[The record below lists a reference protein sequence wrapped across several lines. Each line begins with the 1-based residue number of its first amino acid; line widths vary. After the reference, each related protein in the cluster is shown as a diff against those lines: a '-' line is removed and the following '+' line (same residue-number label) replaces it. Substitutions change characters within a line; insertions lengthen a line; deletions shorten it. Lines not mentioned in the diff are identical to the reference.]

1 MADGK
6 VVIET
11 DLDASGIKA
20 GLSKLSGI
28 AQSGIKG
35 TLTAIAS
42 AGTALAGLGGA
53 AIKIGADFEEG
64 MSEVQ
69 AISRASASDMELL
82 KEKAKEMADKLP
94 QIPKSPSNHFENFLL
109 ACNGIEKTRSPFEI
123 NGVLSQVFS
132 LGVMAQRLN
141 TQLFFDSRT
150 KQITN
155 NEFANAMLTGI
166 PPRKGWDEF
175 YKL

>member
-53 AIKIGADFEEG
+53 AIKIGAVR
-64 MSEVQ
+64 STSH
-69 AISRASASDMELL
+69 I
-82 KEKAKEMADKLP
+82 
-94 QIPKSPSNHFENFLL
+94 KSKCF
-109 ACNGIEKTRSPFEI
+109 
-123 NGVLSQVFS
+123 
-132 LGVMAQRLN
+132 
-141 TQLFFDSRT
+141 
-150 KQITN
+150 
-155 NEFANAMLTGI
+155 
-166 PPRKGWDEF
+166 
-175 YKL
+175 

>member
-42 AGTALAGLGGA
+42 AGTALAGYG
-53 AIKIGADFEEG
+53 
-64 MSEVQ
+64 
-69 AISRASASDMELL
+69 
-82 KEKAKEMADKLP
+82 P
-94 QIPKSPSNHFENFLL
+94 
-109 ACNGIEKTRSPFEI
+109 
-123 NGVLSQVFS
+123 
-132 LGVMAQRLN
+132 
-141 TQLFFDSRT
+141 
-150 KQITN
+150 
-155 NEFANAMLTGI
+155 
-166 PPRKGWDEF
+166 
-175 YKL
+175 

>member
-42 AGTALAGLGGA
+42 AGTALAGLGV
-53 AIKIGADFEEG
+53 KITC
-64 MSEVQ
+64 
-69 AISRASASDMELL
+69 
-82 KEKAKEMADKLP
+82 
-94 QIPKSPSNHFENFLL
+94 PK
-109 ACNGIEKTRSPFEI
+109 R
-123 NGVLSQVFS
+123 
-132 LGVMAQRLN
+132 
-141 TQLFFDSRT
+141 
-150 KQITN
+150 
-155 NEFANAMLTGI
+155 
-166 PPRKGWDEF
+166 
-175 YKL
+175 

>member
-64 MSEVQ
+64 MSEAQ
-69 AISRASASDMELL
+69 
-82 KEKAKEMADKLP
+82 
-94 QIPKSPSNHFENFLL
+94 QN
-109 ACNGIEKTRSPFEI
+109 
-123 NGVLSQVFS
+123 QQ
-132 LGVMAQRLN
+132 QRLS
-141 TQLFFDSRT
+141 TWRKQVGIQRT
-150 KQITN
+150 C
-155 NEFANAMLTGI
+155 
-166 PPRKGWDEF
+166 
-175 YKL
+175 

>member
-53 AIKIGADFEEG
+53 AIKLG
-64 MSEVQ
+64 Q
-69 AISRASASDMELL
+69 TL
-82 KEKAKEMADKLP
+82 KKVC
-94 QIPKSPSNHFENFLL
+94 PK
-109 ACNGIEKTRSPFEI
+109 
-123 NGVLSQVFS
+123 
-132 LGVMAQRLN
+132 
-141 TQLFFDSRT
+141 
-150 KQITN
+150 
-155 NEFANAMLTGI
+155 
-166 PPRKGWDEF
+166 
-175 YKL
+175 YKLYQEQVLLIWSF

>member
-1 MADGK
+1 M
-6 VVIET
+6 
-11 DLDASGIKA
+11 
-20 GLSKLSGI
+20 
-28 AQSGIKG
+28 
-35 TLTAIAS
+35 
-42 AGTALAGLGGA
+42 
-53 AIKIGADFEEG
+53 
-64 MSEVQ
+64 EVPYPSFPKKKPKRWQ
-69 AISRASASDMELL
+69 TSYPKYQRARPIISR
-82 KEKAKEMADKLP
+82 
-94 QIPKSPSNHFENFLL
+94 ILL

>member
-69 AISRASASDMELL
+69 AISRASASDMEL
-82 KEKAKEMADKLP
+82 
-94 QIPKSPSNHFENFLL
+94 
-109 ACNGIEKTRSPFEI
+109 
-123 NGVLSQVFS
+123 S
-132 LGVMAQRLN
+132 L
-141 TQLFFDSRT
+141 
-150 KQITN
+150 IH
-155 NEFANAMLTGI
+155 I
-166 PPRKGWDEF
+166 
-175 YKL
+175 

>member
-53 AIKIGADFEEG
+53 AIKNWGRLEEG

-69 AISRASASDMELL
+69 AISRASALIWSFER
-82 KEKAKEMADKLP
+82 
-94 QIPKSPSNHFENFLL
+94 KSQR
-109 ACNGIEKTRSPFEI
+109 NGRRNKVQRNRIRSSI
-123 NGVLSQVFS
+123 
-132 LGVMAQRLN
+132 
-141 TQLFFDSRT
+141 
-150 KQITN
+150 
-155 NEFANAMLTGI
+155 
-166 PPRKGWDEF
+166 
-175 YKL
+175 

>member
-1 MADGK
+1 MEVPYPSFPKKSQRDGRQATPNTK
-6 VVIET
+6 EPV
-11 DLDASGIKA
+11 
-20 GLSKLSGI
+20 
-28 AQSGIKG
+28 QS
-35 TLTAIAS
+35 
-42 AGTALAGLGGA
+42 
-53 AIKIGADFEEG
+53 FRE
-64 MSEVQ
+64 
-69 AISRASASDMELL
+69 
-82 KEKAKEMADKLP
+82 
-94 QIPKSPSNHFENFLL
+94 FLL

-166 PPRKGWDEF
+166 PPRKVGTNF
-175 YKL
+175 INYK